1 MCTWGVHG
9 DGLGTA
15 SLCGRAPFLRGVP
28 GAAALCPLRLY
39 AGAFTQAPLEA
50 VCPHLCDTLVWLAS
64 PGMGSPSHGAH
75 GQPPSGPAIPLVSFQ
90 LSHPWSGP
98 CSVFLGATCH
108 FPSLFFAPLLSL
120 CATDGPWQRTWL
132 WLLRRAPAFALPV
145 PPWHHPLHVLF
156 VTQGSFPAGV
166 SDWPLGWVDVCLCT
180 AHCGGWQ
187 PGDHP
192 GSLPRLL
199 PCAPAPW
206 MFLSAVSE
214 HRGFENHPA
223 VGDTVEELLH
233 CCAPGAAGIVPALGS
248 SWRLKPWL

>member
-1 MCTWGVHG
+1 MVLAPQNIIPVW
-9 DGLGTA
+9 A
-15 SLCGRAPFLRGVP
+15 STVPQGSAGSCSPVSSQALCRSLHSSPSGGCLSPSVSHPCLASEPRHGVP
-28 GAAALCPLRLY
+28 QPRCSWAATLWPSHPPSLVP
-39 AGAFTQAPLEA
+39 AFPS
-50 VCPHLCDTLVWLAS
+50 LVWPLLCF
-64 PGMGSPSHGAH
+64 PGCHL
-75 GQPPSGPAIPLVSFQ
+75 PL
-90 LSHPWSGP
+90 
-98 CSVFLGATCH
+98 
-108 FPSLFFAPLLSL
+108 PSLFFAPLLSL

-132 WLLRRAPAFALPV
+132 WPLRRALAFALPV

-233 CCAPGAAGIVPALGS
+233 RRAPGAAGTMPALGS
-248 SWRLKPWL
+248 SWRFKPWL